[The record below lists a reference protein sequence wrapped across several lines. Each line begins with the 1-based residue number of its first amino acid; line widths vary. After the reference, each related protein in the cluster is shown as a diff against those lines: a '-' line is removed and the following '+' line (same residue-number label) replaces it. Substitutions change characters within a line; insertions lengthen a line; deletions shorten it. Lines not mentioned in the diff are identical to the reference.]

1 MLADIRKKRCRHPA
15 SVLRSAIICG
25 ATPDI
30 GIGMLTSLC
39 LRCGELL
46 PLGPA
51 KDTPDALMEL
61 RAAELAADYLD
72 CRFTEIWR
80 TASADEH
87 DGWSMHYGMWGGF
100 DAPGKWSGWLAREI
114 ATHGEEQG

>member
-1 MLADIRKKRCRHPA
+1 VASRCRHRRFTLEN
-15 SVLRSAIICG
+15 SRVG
-25 ATPDI
+25 GDI
-30 GIGMLTSLC
+30 GLTFDMWIRRC
-39 LRCGELL
+39 MRCGMPL

-51 KDTPDALMEL
+51 NDTPEALMEL